1 MKNAKERKVWKRV
14 IWTVEEWGKREIEG
28 LEIIGLRK
36 GEERV
41 KGGEKRVKEGRLGA
55 ES

>member
-1 MKNAKERKVWKRV
+1 MLKRGRFGRGLY
-14 IWTVEEWGKREIEG
+14 IRTVEEWGKREIEG